1 MFEHRTLKTLGFVQS
16 DAQNTVK
23 TLVFTQITGS
33 TTQETLC
40 QETTTTENLLKWLPP
55 PGEKRRR
62 CSQRGLDP
70 TRNDDDGGRHEGVRS
85 PPEMTTTLQDW
96 CAPIASKMLFLR
108 YEKVPAGMLLLRNV
122 IFEVRK
128 APAGMLLFR
137 SALFEVQK
145 SPCGH
150 VTAQKCSF

>member
-1 MFEHRTLKTLGFVQS
+1 MIPGIFSAKNVDFSSIFEHWTLKTLGFVRS

-23 TLVFTQITGS
+23 TQVVTQIMGS

-40 QETTTTENLLKWLPP
+40 QEITTTTENLLKWLPP

-70 TRNDDDGGRHEGVRS
+70 PRNDDDGGCHEGVRT

-128 APAGMLLFR
+128 
-137 SALFEVQK
+137 

-150 VTAQKCSF
+150 ATAQKCSF